1 LNENMTFEEE
11 IVNSVLIKLI
21 QYDIESEITRAIRLR
36 DVKRI
41 LSTSPDVIDHERSI
55 EIGRE
60 MVQIHTDI
68 KSKIRDVLIDCLV
81 NAVFNELY
89 REVEKK
95 VEST

>member
-1 LNENMTFEEE
+1 MTFEEE

-21 QYDIESEITRAIRLR
+21 QYDIEREIARAIRLR

-41 LSTSPDVIDHERSI
+41 LSTFSDVIDHERSI
-55 EIGRE
+55 EIGEE
-60 MVQIHTDI
+60 MVQIHTDV
-68 KSKIRDVLIDCLV
+68 KSKIRDVLIECLV
-81 NAVFNELY
+81 DAIFNELY